1 MEMKLIKHNHIA
13 SNFYDVN
20 IGSLQIWFS
29 YKTPI
34 AFKSFGQIF
43 IRENDWGPTT
53 GKHLNYINTDKKRR
67 LCSLE
72 FERLLNHNVNLST
85 TEKRWAS

>member
-1 MEMKLIKHNHIA
+1 MIKLKQIS
-13 SNFYDVN
+13 SNFTRVYT
-20 IGSLQIWFS
+20 GSLTIWFS
-29 YKTPI
+29 YETPI
-34 AFKSFGQIF
+34 AFQSFGQIF